1 MADIE
6 DAASEIASGLAELL
20 NYATSLGVAVTP
32 FPDEIDDPTYSVD
45 GRTAHTVAW
54 DRENRTWIATA
65 D

>member
-1 MADIE
+1 MAEIE

-20 NYATSLGVAVTP
+20 NYATSLGVAITP
-32 FPDEIDDPTYSVD
+32 FSNEPDDPSYGVD

-54 DRENRTWIATA
+54 DLGNRIWVATA